1 MSDITAKNI
10 ISTLKKILLPL
21 IGAEVSGLMTTLGTG
36 VRVTALLTAKAS
48 DSISDTAS
56 AILPPQVKI

>member
-48 DSISDTAS
+48 D
-56 AILPPQVKI
+56 